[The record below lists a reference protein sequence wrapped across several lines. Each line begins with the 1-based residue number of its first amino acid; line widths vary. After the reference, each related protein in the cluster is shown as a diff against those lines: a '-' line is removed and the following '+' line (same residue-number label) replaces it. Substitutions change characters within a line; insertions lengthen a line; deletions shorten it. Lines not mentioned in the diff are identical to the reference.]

1 MVCSPSFLADRMA
14 GPLVDTIPAGLTW
27 CWIKRIASL
36 SLVAGKRNNVV
47 IATKFGYFGNEA
59 TKTLHGT
66 NVTPDYIERAC
77 EASLK
82 RLNTDYIDVYQL
94 HEWNLLIADVE
105 SQLKKFFFINQTQP

>member
-1 MVCSPSFLADRMA
+1 M
-14 GPLVDTIPAGLTW
+14 
-27 CWIKRIASL
+27 
-36 SLVAGKRNNVV
+36 V